1 MLWLPSILLIFLIFF
16 FSDTQLQTSSES
28 VKQSQQMKEMREH
41 VNKLEEQMSVLRA
54 AKIDAEEQRD
64 GYRDAYNELAEQVL
78 YKKKTKFV

>member
-1 MLWLPSILLIFLIFF
+1 
-16 FSDTQLQTSSES
+16 
-28 VKQSQQMKEMREH
+28 MKEMREH